1 MLGHKSFVVTNSRA
15 SVSINNYGILCHIY
29 FASEVVSMEVEQ
41 AHFDEFFEVHRTM
54 HVHIIFSVSIHVYVC
69 MYVRTYV
76 CTVFIR
82 IKAGL
87 NYTLGS
93 AAEWKK

>member
-54 HVHIIFSVSIHVYVC
+54 HIHIIFSVSIHVYVC
-69 MYVRTYV
+69 MYVRMY
-76 CTVFIR
+76 CIYH

-87 NYTLGS
+87 KYMQGLKYMLGS
-93 AAEWKK
+93 AAK